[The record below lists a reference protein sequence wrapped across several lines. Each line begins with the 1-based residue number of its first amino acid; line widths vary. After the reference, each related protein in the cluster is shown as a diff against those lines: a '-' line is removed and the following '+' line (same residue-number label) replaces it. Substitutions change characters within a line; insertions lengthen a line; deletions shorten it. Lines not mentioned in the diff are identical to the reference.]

1 MPYPRRNRPAT
12 WLLSGGIPMLLGLSA
27 CAGSATRAPEQTP
40 VMEELGPADISSR
53 RVRIAADN
61 AAERYLGTIELS
73 ADSII
78 KTTDRP
84 DVALNALSW
93 KANAIPVVQRVM
105 HHPDA
110 LVSFVDGWVFIE
122 QMHDYFD
129 QGRGRELFGTEQRI
143 AVDATR
149 GLATHMDSL
158 IALELDTAD
167 YRRYRG
173 FVDRWVD
180 RRPLDNDLF
189 VRASAVQ
196 AAAEELADHRMGGLS
211 AIGELEELAVDAQQ
225 MAQSYLAYTPKVVL
239 WQAEL
244 MVMSMMDTTRLSPLL
259 SSVER
264 MAVMQAATGLMEGLP
279 ELVANE
285 RRATLGEMRLLT
297 DTATAH
303 LVTLVASER
312 QTILLEL
319 ARLVREERGALLA
332 DVEETVLLAMEQGR
346 LEATALVD
354 HTLWRL
360 AQGAA
365 VLMVLLALAFFL
377 VLRRLE
383 RARSA

>member
-1 MPYPRRNRPAT
+1 
-12 WLLSGGIPMLLGLSA
+12 
-27 CAGSATRAPEQTP
+27 
-40 VMEELGPADISSR
+40 MEELGPADISSR